1 MIKVSKKFIQ
11 ILNMTYKL
19 RLKEI
24 ELNNMVTKTPLQ
36 TYQDITEEL
45 ITLMNERNDYRYD
58 LSQQYKLYQFQEM
71 IKMNY
76 FKNDPYLQ
84 KFIKNTIID
93 V

>member
-24 ELNNMVTKTPLQ
+24 ELNNMVTKTPLKN
-36 TYQDITEEL
+36 IINNNVL
-45 ITLMNERNDYRYD
+45 ITLMNERNEYRYE
-58 LSQQYKLYQFQEM
+58 LSQEYKIYQFEEM
-71 IKMNY
+71 VKRNY
-76 FKNDPYLQ
+76 FKNIPYLQ

>member
-24 ELNNMVTKTPLQ
+24 ELDNMVTKTPLKN
-36 TYQDITEEL
+36 IINNNVL
-45 ITLMNERNDYRYD
+45 ITLMNERNEYRYE
-58 LSQQYKLYQFQEM
+58 LSQEYKIYQFEEM
-71 IKMNY
+71 VKRNY
-76 FKNDPYLQ
+76 FKNIPYLQ

-93 V
+93 E

>member
-24 ELNNMVTKTPLQ
+24 ELDNMVTKTPLKN
-36 TYQDITEEL
+36 IINNNVL
-45 ITLMNERNDYRYD
+45 ITLMNERNEYRYE
-58 LSQQYKLYQFQEM
+58 LSQEYKVYQFQEM